1 METAQVWHI
10 IDFLEETA
18 LQVCI
23 NVLVCKKTARYDV
36 GVDSELVELV
46 PYSHELMIFKM
57 LTTLD
62 VGHCTL
68 EQNSNMCNCIFY
80 LIDI

>member
-18 LQVCI
+18 LQICI
-23 NVLVCKKTARYDV
+23 NVLVCKMTARYDV

-46 PYSHELMIFKM
+46 PYSHELMIFK
-57 LTTLD
+57 
-62 VGHCTL
+62 C
-68 EQNSNMCNCIFY
+68 
-80 LIDI
+80 